1 MGHSDWRLSPRPT
14 FPVRHSAPPRHL
26 TMSRPPPT
34 PPALRCLVM
43 GAPSVPALAPSA
55 ADGAAGTRRHLQLVH
70 RVVLALALRLAQHA
84 VAAAGDR
91 QAAGDFERLLLRL
104 ARGGGAGADG
114 CGPAPRPPARGG
126 RSSSG
131 ATSSKARAARR
142 TVSRCHPKHPGGVV
156 VQRDSLPPCCDPCSK
171 AAVRALPFPHH
182 PSAPQLHRVRRHT
195 ATTFLPAAQPRIRD
209 LRTGRAFL
217 PSV

>member
-1 MGHSDWRLSPRPT
+1 MGHSDWRVSPRPT
-14 FPVRHSAPPRHL
+14 FPGKTLCASSPPHYEPPAPNSPRATLPRHGCSL
-26 TMSRPPPT
+26 RSRTCPVRRRRRCRDAASPAACT
-34 PPALRCLVM
+34 PCSL
-43 GAPSVPALAPSA
+43 GARSP
-55 ADGAAGTRRHLQLVH
+55 
-70 RVVLALALRLAQHA
+70 QHA
-84 VAAAGDR
+84 VAADGDR